1 MNQQPAKRF
10 FIVKPE
16 GNRTTERPCSRWADN
31 IDMDIRIIGESNWK
45 AMAVNR
51 ENWGRLPKK
60 TMALEE
66 L

>member
-1 MNQQPAKRF
+1 MNQQPEKRF

-16 GNRTTERPCSRWADN
+16 GNRTERPCSRWADS

-60 TMALEE
+60 TTSLEE